1 MLVRVCV
8 CNSHVY
14 LNIYVHT
21 YIGTCNFGSNI
32 TRLGLGHIVS
42 ISRDALKF
50 KLSKKR
56 QVAALSNILDYQTVP
71 NLT

>member
-8 CNSHVY
+8 WDGHIY
-14 LNIYVHT
+14 LNIYVQIYT
-21 YIGTCNFGSNI
+21 GNCNFGSNI
-32 TRLGLGHIVS
+32 TRLRVGHFVS

-56 QVAALSNILDYQTVP
+56 QVAALSNILDYQMVP